1 MQAPTHGPQDLVERA
16 EHALATLQ
24 PELAVKFYERALE
37 ATPDATAVMDALA
50 ELLIGLGESERAKG
64 LLERSA
70 KLAPESGPSKWL
82 YLGQMS
88 TGWQALQHFSKGAE
102 LLKAELSA
110 RRRVGMEAGE
120 DVDNETY
127 AIMNQVVSAQCSIA
141 ELYLTDLCFE
151 DDAEGRCQVAL
162 DEAMRMDVGGSPE
175 VTQALAN
182 LRLSQENGEEAA
194 DLMLE
199 TVRRLNACQQ
209 EDYEEDIED
218 EGEKG
223 REGER
228 GLPLPNLMF
237 RVQTAKL
244 LLECQTFKTGKKCAK
259 RAIKILEACKCED
272 DENMEVWYLLGVA
285 YFTQR
290 RPDLVMARAHLEY
303 AQGEMRKRQQLNGGA
318 GKNEADS
325 DYGDHLR
332 LVEEQLAMVVDA
344 EEKGIKKCKEDGAAM
359 EDDGDGHEERGVI
372 SSSSSSSSSED
383 SCSGSDAD
391 EGGGAMEN

>member
-1 MQAPTHGPQDLVERA
+1 
-16 EHALATLQ
+16 
-24 PELAVKFYERALE
+24 
-37 ATPDATAVMDALA
+37 MDALA

-70 KLAPESGPSKWL
+70 KLAPESGSSKWL

-88 TGWQALQHFSKGAE
+88 EGWQALQHFSKGAE
-102 LLKAELSA
+102 LLKAELAA
-110 RRRVGMEAGE
+110 RGLVGMEAGE
-120 DVDNETY
+120 DVNNEVY

-141 ELYLTDLCFE
+141 ELYLTDLCYE

-162 DEAMRMDVGGSPE
+162 DEAVRMDVGGSPE

-209 EDYEEDIED
+209 EDYEEDME
-218 EGEKG
+218 EEEEKG
-223 REGER
+223 QEGGR

-244 LLECQTFKTGKKCAK
+244 LLECQAYKKGKKCAK
-259 RAIKILEACKCED
+259 QAIKILEACKCED
-272 DENMEVWYLLGVA
+272 DEIMEVWYLLGVA

-290 RPDLVMARAHLEY
+290 KPDLAMARAHLQY
-303 AQGEMRKRQQLNGGA
+303 AQGAMRKQQQQQQQQVNGA
-318 GKNEADS
+318 EKDES
-325 DYGDHLR
+325 FDYDDHLR
-332 LVEEQLAMVVDA
+332 LVEEQLAMMVDA
-344 EEKGIKKCKEDGAAM
+344 EENGMKKCKQDGAAAM
-359 EDDGDGHEERGVI
+359 EEEDGGREEGG
-372 SSSSSSSSSED
+372 SSSSGSSSSSSSED
-383 SCSGSDAD
+383 SCSGSGAD
-391 EGGGAMEN
+391 EEGGTMEN